1 MKGLSQSLMEYILLL
16 AIVLILG
23 AVIYVVLTSAGI
35 IEFGVIKSTSRAQSE
50 AYWIAQDIGIQPNYR
65 ISSTGIAELTLT
77 NNKQFR
83 IEILGVTLNEK
94 GTSIPSLLALSRG
107 ETAEVNVT
115 GFDRSQPARFTAT
128 VSISNTETSGLTGRS
143 LLAAGARTLS
153 LEVANLTEK
162 LFL

>member
-50 AYWIAQDIGIQPNYR
+50 AYWIAQDVGIQPNYR
-65 ISSTGIAELTLT
+65 ISSMGIAELTLK

-94 GTSIPSLLALSRG
+94 GASAPALLALGRG
-107 ETAEVNVT
+107 ETAELNVT
-115 GFDRSQPARFTAT
+115 GFDRCPAGQVYGYRVSIKYRDIGSNRTFT
-128 VSISNTETSGLTGRS
+128 VSGGS
-143 LLAAGARTLS
+143 
-153 LEVANLTEK
+153 ANPLVGNCESD
-162 LFL
+162 